1 MMANVSQYGSRCGI
15 SHHTNLLPFFD
26 RITGLQSCIDIY
38 AYMSQSHLTSYHII
52 FWLKTCTEQRALS
65 WKVVLNRRTWGSLQ
79 IIIKPQACKALQWE
93 KLANA
98 THSCIIKEYEVKEG
112 KRFWINDSYYY
123 TLSTSHFHASR
134 KMWNTAGNS
143 KDSYRDDPRAGR
155 QAPKT
160 RLIQEER
167 WHGLYL

>member
-1 MMANVSQYGSRCGI
+1 MACLTTQTSCPSFLIGLLVHRTASI
-15 SHHTNLLPFFD
+15 SMLIL
-26 RITGLQSCIDIY
+26 
-38 AYMSQSHLTSYHII
+38 
-52 FWLKTCTEQRALS
+52 LKTIWLHTTLSSDRKICTKWRALS

-79 IIIKPQACKALQWE
+79 IITKPQAREAVWWE

-98 THSCIIKEYEVKEG
+98 THRCIIKEYEVKDG
-112 KRFWINDSYYY
+112 KWFWINDSYYY

-160 RLIQEER
+160 RLKQAER
-167 WHGLYL
+167 WHDLYLQIFTQRNET